1 MDAAMQG
8 FGARQ
13 ASIDYHLE
21 MARRCLALSVS
32 TQRSLLSD
40 GPDPLLQCHDSEEV
54 VDNAEQPQHGSR
66 IAAKIIHLRNLIA
79 TLTPIPATTE
89 VDQYSVFDRFRANVE
104 TLWSDKCEHGARER
118 RDTQP
123 RFVRHAHADL
133 SMSRRSLEISPTST
147 PRHRRA
153 GSSRI

>member
-1 MDAAMQG
+1 MQG
-8 FGARQ
+8 LGARQ

-32 TQRSLLSD
+32 QRSLWSD
-40 GPDPLLQCHDSEEV
+40 DLGPPLQCQEEGV
-54 VDNAEQPQHGSR
+54 EQPQHGSR

-79 TLTPIPATTE
+79 TLTPVPATTDA
-89 VDQYSVFDRFRANVE
+89 DQSVFDRFRASVE
-104 TLWSDKCEHGARER
+104 TLLGDRREHGARDR
-118 RDTQP
+118 MDAQP
-123 RFVRHAHADL
+123 RFVQVHVDPP
-133 SMSRRSLEISPTST
+133 MTRRSLEFSSTSA